1 MEIKNVLDK
10 VAEIDGKLSGKLTEI
25 EAKMAEGNFAT
36 PEQVNE
42 IKSLVDAANAAAGE
56 TRSSIEK
63 LETEFKKAMTEK
75 RSVELKSA
83 SDYIAAEIMEK
94 KELFHSNMS
103 ASMGKLFEVKS
114 GPAVM
119 TFGSSA
125 TGKPSVDLRTE
136 IVGPIRRR
144 THIREL
150 LPMGVTSAQL
160 YQYIQEDNATQE
172 GTALG
177 QVEGA
182 DKAFIQMKIAQKD
195 AKVDTLAA
203 FVRVSRQM
211 LDDVVGLSSYL
222 GRRLPQEILL
232 REDLEVLNGTGS
244 NPFTYTGIKQ
254 NAETAPNLGAK
265 FSNHV
270 AQEWDV
276 LLRAAASQKALNF
289 EVNGILLN
297 PADFGALTTVK
308 GVDGQYV
315 APVQFVNNQ
324 VFLRGIPVFESSAVE
339 AGKYFLGDWTQAEMV
354 MREGLSVGFFEQ
366 DQDNVIKNL
375 VTVRGEERFA
385 LPIYQPKAFIFGDFA
400 AGIAALNPIASS

>member
-1 MEIKNVLDK
+1 MEIKDLVSK
-10 VAEIDGKLSGKLTEI
+10 VEGIDGKITEKLNTI
-25 EAKMAEGNFAT
+25 EAKMKEGNFAT
-36 PEQVNE
+36 PEQINE
-42 IKSLVDAANAAAGE
+42 VKSLVDQANAAHGE
-56 TRSSIEK
+56 TRSSLEK
-63 LETEFKKAMTEK
+63 LQTEFKKAQTEGRK
-75 RSVELKSA
+75 MEIKSA
-83 SDYIAAEIMEK
+83 ADAIREQVMEK
-94 KELFHSNMS
+94 KEMFNQNMGY
-103 ASMGKLFEVKS
+103 AGKLFEVKS
-114 GPAVM
+114 PAIM

-125 TGKPSVDLRTE
+125 SGKPSVDLRTE
-136 IVGPIRRR
+136 IISPIRRK

-150 LPMGVTSAQL
+150 LPMGATSAQL

-177 QVEGA
+177 QTEGS
-182 DKAFIQMKIAQKD
+182 DKAFLQMKIAQKD

-211 LDDVVGLSSYL
+211 LDDVVGLASYL

-232 REDLEVLNGTGS
+232 REDLEILNGTGS
-244 NPFTYTGIKQ
+244 SPFTYTGIKQ
-254 NAETAPNLGAK
+254 DANSTPNLGAA
-265 FSNHV
+265 FATAV

-276 LLRAAASQKALNF
+276 LLRAAASQKGLNF
-289 EVNGILLN
+289 DVNGILLN
-297 PADFGALTTVK
+297 PVDFGALTTVK
-308 GVDGQYV
+308 GTDGQYV
-315 APVQFVNNQ
+315 APIQFVNNQ

-400 AGIAALNPIASS
+400 AGIAALNPGS